1 MPAAKPNFIV
11 RRSDIGERL
20 GIYKMA
26 LKFMILSFCLALS
39 GCDIPKLF
47 WEEETR
53 QVVDDVVT
61 EEEKLNHDHDHPTN
75 R

>member
-1 MPAAKPNFIV
+1 
-11 RRSDIGERL
+11 
-20 GIYKMA
+20 MA
-26 LKFMILSFCLALS
+26 LNFVILSFCLALA

-61 EEEKLNHDHDHPTN
+61 EEEKLNHEHHDDHPTN